1 MQTLLGV
8 FALHG
13 VLSPEFKPAHSV
25 GHLLLRHLDAREQ
38 EAEEKGGVL
47 QVLADHVAKVYKVCM
62 RLAA

>member
-1 MQTLLGV
+1 VQTLLGI

-13 VLSPEFKPAHSV
+13 VLPPEFKPAYSL
-25 GHLLLRHLDAREQ
+25 GDLLLQHLDAREQ